1 LPVKS
6 STSGAESPEGGRGGE
21 ALIGATLQGLDLGA
35 AEVGHVATIAEA
47 VQRSLLPERLPEVA
61 GLASSARY
69 LAGPTDTQVGG
80 DWYDLIALR
89 DGLAGIAIGD
99 VVGSGLEA
107 AAKMARL
114 QNALRVYAV
123 DGLRPSVALERM
135 NGFAREAAGGPA
147 ATVLY
152 SIIDPE
158 NGRMDLASAGHPP
171 PLIIGPHGD
180 AWFADGP
187 SGTPLGVARYPV
199 YEETTISLEA
209 GATVLL
215 YTDGLIK
222 RPGVSL
228 YEGLEWLRR
237 HVSSSDDLDDLCSML
252 LRASFHEASH
262 ADDVALL
269 AVRLE
274 SVEPEPIEL
283 TLEAEPET
291 LTYMRRVLGRWL
303 RAAGANDAET
313 YEILVA
319 CGEACAN
326 AVAHAYP
333 AGDTSS
339 YVVEARQ
346 RDGVVEIEVRD
357 FGRWRTR
364 VGSEGGGLRLISR
377 LADELDLDRAATGTV
392 VRMRRA
398 VGAPP
403 PQAPQGHR

>member
-1 LPVKS
+1 M
-6 STSGAESPEGGRGGE
+6 
-21 ALIGATLQGLDLGA
+21 
-35 AEVGHVATIAEA
+35 ATIAEA
-47 VQRSLLPERLPEVA
+47 FQRSLLPERLPEVA

-69 LAGPTDTQVGG
+69 MAGPTDAQVGG

-107 AAKMARL
+107 AANMARL

-135 NGFAREAAGGPA
+135 NSFAREAAGGPA

-187 SGTPLGVARYPV
+187 AGTPLGVARYPV
-199 YEETTISLEA
+199 YEETTISLEP

-215 YTDGLIK
+215 YTDGLIE

-228 YEGLEWLRR
+228 DEGLEWLRGR
-237 HVSSSDDLDDLCSML
+237 VSSSMTSTISAPCSCAPPVTRRL
-252 LRASFHEASH
+252 RQTTSPCSPFVSRRSSQSRSSSRLRLSRKRWPTCAGSWGDGCGRRARTTTRHTRSSSPAERHARTRSLTPTPRGIPPPTSLRRASATAWS
-262 ADDVALL
+262 
-269 AVRLE
+269 R
-274 SVEPEPIEL
+274 S
-283 TLEAEPET
+283 
-291 LTYMRRVLGRWL
+291 RSG
-303 RAAGANDAET
+303 
-313 YEILVA
+313 
-319 CGEACAN
+319 
-326 AVAHAYP
+326 
-333 AGDTSS
+333 TS
-339 YVVEARQ
+339 
-346 RDGVVEIEVRD
+346 DC
-357 FGRWRTR
+357 WRTR
-364 VGSEGGGLRLISR
+364 VGSEGGGLRLISQ
-377 LADELDLDRAATGTV
+377 LADELELDRAATGTV

-398 VGAPP
+398 VRAPP

>member
-1 LPVKS
+1 
-6 STSGAESPEGGRGGE
+6 T
-21 ALIGATLQGLDLGA
+21 
-35 AEVGHVATIAEA
+35 
-47 VQRSLLPERLPEVA
+47 
-61 GLASSARY
+61 
-69 LAGPTDTQVGG
+69 
-80 DWYDLIALR
+80 
-89 DGLAGIAIGD
+89 
-99 VVGSGLEA
+99 
-107 AAKMARL
+107 
-114 QNALRVYAV
+114 
-123 DGLRPSVALERM
+123 
-135 NGFAREAAGGPA
+135 
-147 ATVLY
+147 TV
-152 SIIDPE
+152 
-158 NGRMDLASAGHPP
+158 
-171 PLIIGPHGD
+171 
-180 AWFADGP
+180 
-187 SGTPLGVARYPV
+187 
-199 YEETTISLEA
+199 SLEP

-215 YTDGLIK
+215 YTDGLIE

-228 YEGLEWLRR
+228 DEGLEWLRGL
-237 HVSSSDDLDDLCSML
+237 VSSSSDLEDLCSML
-252 LRASFHEASH
+252 LRASFHEASQ

-274 SVEPEPIEL
+274 AVEPEAMEL
-283 TLEAEPET
+283 TLAAEPET
-291 LTYMRRVLGRWL
+291 LAYMRRVLGRWL

-326 AVAHAYP
+326 AVTHAYP

-364 VGSEGGGLRLISR
+364 VGSEGGGLRLISQ